1 MKFKLYF
8 RSCLNGRP
16 APREL
21 IFTPLLGIVTLR
33 FSIESVIGL
42 RSAAK
47 TFQIQ
52 IMSDKKKPHI
62 PGLNLDHIVDHLPS
76 YVSIQDRKLRILF
89 VNKTFKR
96 DFGDATGKL
105 CHAVYKGSPDICPNC
120 PVRKTFRDKK
130 VHIAE
135 ETIQLPDGKIR
146 QIFIQASPII
156 DGKGDVTAVIEMAT
170 NISRVKID
178 RKELIT
184 LGQSIALLSHGIKN
198 ILEGLQGGAYVVD
211 QGFKDGDLSLA
222 QKGWGIVNKN
232 IFDITDVVQN
242 ILYSSKNRPLKYE
255 SVLPGELLEDSV
267 QLFRDKAAAMN
278 IKLEQQ
284 INPAVPRVQLDA
296 ASIRRMLHNLLWN
309 ALEACQNDREKNEH
323 TVIAKSDHFD
333 ENHFMFEISDNGVG
347 MDKATQRNVLEEF
360 FSTKGSAGTGLGL
373 AVVDKVVNKHGGRI
387 ELVSEP
393 GKGSSFKTI
402 FNLTKKDK

>member
-1 MKFKLYF
+1 M
-8 RSCLNGRP
+8 
-16 APREL
+16 
-21 IFTPLLGIVTLR
+21 IFASLLVIVALHL
-33 FSIESVIGL
+33 SMEGL
-42 RSAAK
+42 TGLQRAAK
-47 TFQIQ
+47 TCQIQ

-62 PGLNLDHIVDHLPS
+62 PGLNPDHIVDHLPS
-76 YVSIQDRKLRILF
+76 YVSIQDRSLRILF
-89 VNKTFKR
+89 VNASFKR
-96 DFGDATGKL
+96 DFGDATGRL
-105 CHAVYKGSPDICPNC
+105 CHTVYKGSPDICPNC

-135 ETIQLPDGKIR
+135 ETVKLSSGKIC
-146 QIFIQASPII
+146 QIFIQTSPIL
-156 DGKGDVTAVIEMAT
+156 DSTGAVTAVIEMAT

-211 QGFKDGDLSLA
+211 QGFKDGDLELA

-267 QLFRDKAAAMN
+267 QLFREKAAAMK

-284 INPAVPRVQLDA
+284 INPTVPKVRLDA
-296 ASIRRMLHNLLWN
+296 AAIRRMLHNLLWN
-309 ALEACQNDREKNEH
+309 ALEACHNDRKKNEH

-333 ENHFMFEISDNGVG
+333 ENHFMFEISDNGIG

-387 ELVSEP
+387 EVVSEP

-402 FNLTKKDK
+402 FNLTKPDK

>member
-1 MKFKLYF
+1 M
-8 RSCLNGRP
+8 
-16 APREL
+16 
-21 IFTPLLGIVTLR
+21 IFASLLVIVALHL
-33 FSIESVIGL
+33 SMEGL
-42 RSAAK
+42 TGLQRAAK
-47 TFQIQ
+47 TCQIQ

-62 PGLNLDHIVDHLPS
+62 PGLNPDHIVDHLPS
-76 YVSIQDRKLRILF
+76 YVSIQDRNLRILF
-89 VNKTFKR
+89 VNASFKR
-96 DFGDATGKL
+96 DFGDATGRL
-105 CHAVYKGSPDICPNC
+105 CHTVYKGSPDICPNC

-135 ETIQLPDGKIR
+135 ETVKLSSGKIC
-146 QIFIQASPII
+146 QIFIQTSPIL
-156 DGKGDVTAVIEMAT
+156 DSTGAVTAVIEMAT

-211 QGFKDGDLSLA
+211 QGFKDGDLELA

-255 SVLPGELLEDSV
+255 SVSPGELLEDSV
-267 QLFRDKAAAMN
+267 QLFREKAAAMK

-284 INPAVPRVQLDA
+284 INPTVPKVRLDA
-296 ASIRRMLHNLLWN
+296 AAIRRMLHNLLWN
-309 ALEACQNDREKNEH
+309 ALEACHNDRKKNEH
-323 TVIAKSDHFD
+323 TVVAKSDHFD
-333 ENHFMFEISDNGVG
+333 ENHFMFEISDNGIG

-387 ELVSEP
+387 EVASEP

-402 FNLTKKDK
+402 FNLTKPDK

>member
-1 MKFKLYF
+1 M
-8 RSCLNGRP
+8 G
-16 APREL
+16 
-21 IFTPLLGIVTLR
+21 G
-33 FSIESVIGL
+33 VIGL

-52 IMSDKKKPHI
+52 IMSDKKKSHI
-62 PGLNLDHIVDHLPS
+62 PGLNLDLIVDHLPS
-76 YVSIQDRKLRILF
+76 YVSIQDRSLRILY
-89 VNKTFKR
+89 VNESFKR
-96 DFGDATGKL
+96 DFGDATGKR
-105 CHAVYKGSPDICPNC
+105 CHAVYKGSPKICPNC
-120 PVRKTFRDKK
+120 PVRKTFQDKQI
-130 VHIAE
+130 HTAE
-135 ETIQLPDGKIR
+135 ETIRLSSGKIC
-146 QIFIQASPII
+146 QIFIQAAPIL
-156 DGKGDVTAVIEMAT
+156 DGNGDVTAVIEMAT

-211 QGFKDGDLSLA
+211 QAFKDGDLELA
-222 QKGWGIVNKN
+222 QRGWGIVNKN

-255 SVLPGELLEDSV
+255 SVRPGELLEDSV
-267 QLFRDKAAAMN
+267 QLFREKAAAMD

-284 INPAVPRVQLDA
+284 INPTLPRVRLDA

-309 ALEACQNDREKNEH
+309 ALEACHNDKEKNEH
-323 TVIAKSDHFD
+323 TVIAKSDRFD
-333 ENHFMFEISDNGVG
+333 KDHFMFEISDNGIG

-387 ELVSEP
+387 EVASEP